1 MLNHK
6 KKSLGNANSCKQNL
20 QRLQL
25 IKGASAGI
33 AGVVNLA
40 RPGQDGQGTSH
51 QKTGFFLVSTC
62 STQTAK
68 AAKTVDTTFC
78 PPGPAPSPSL
88 LSSCFCSG
96 GLSRTR
102 APWPLQHEKICF
114 LRLNFNAFAM
124 RKRPSRHTLSEREFL
139 ALHAAEGPQAI
150 LCQHQSHALQGSISA
165 GGEKSKPT
173 SPTKRSLP
181 LGQWQESA
189 DKLTA

>member
-1 MLNHK
+1 MPYWKNDSRCIQSLQAGFPTAPSSKDLDSSCQDLTFDKEKREVQDAESQK
-6 KKSLGNANSCKQNL
+6 KMLGNANSCKQNL

-68 AAKTVDTTFC
+68 AAKTVDRTFC
-78 PPGPAPSPSL
+78 RPGPAPSPSL

-102 APWPLQHEKICF
+102 AP
-114 LRLNFNAFAM
+114 
-124 RKRPSRHTLSEREFL
+124 
-139 ALHAAEGPQAI
+139 
-150 LCQHQSHALQGSISA
+150 
-165 GGEKSKPT
+165 
-173 SPTKRSLP
+173 
-181 LGQWQESA
+181 
-189 DKLTA
+189 

>member
-1 MLNHK
+1 MHSKFAGWVPHGPIVKRPRFKLSGSDIK
-6 KKSLGNANSCKQNL
+6 VQDAESQKILLGNANSCKQNL

-102 APWPLQHEKICF
+102 AP
-114 LRLNFNAFAM
+114 
-124 RKRPSRHTLSEREFL
+124 
-139 ALHAAEGPQAI
+139 
-150 LCQHQSHALQGSISA
+150 
-165 GGEKSKPT
+165 
-173 SPTKRSLP
+173 
-181 LGQWQESA
+181 
-189 DKLTA
+189 